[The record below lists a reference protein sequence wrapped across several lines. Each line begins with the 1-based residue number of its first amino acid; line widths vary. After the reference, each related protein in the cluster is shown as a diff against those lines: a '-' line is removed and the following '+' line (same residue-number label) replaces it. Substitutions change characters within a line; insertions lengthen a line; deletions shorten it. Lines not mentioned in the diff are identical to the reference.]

1 MPEPARAATTPTLA
15 ALGKRMADLAARA
28 QRLSDEI
35 EVTNLQHAYG
45 YYVDRKMWDDVAD
58 LFAADGTMEI
68 GLQGV
73 YAGRTSIRRGL
84 NAFGPAGL
92 AEGEINDHIHLQTI
106 VSVMPDG
113 RTARARGTDI
123 GMTGTAGGPPRCGAS
138 RSTRT
143 SS

>member
-1 MPEPARAATTPTLA
+1 
-15 ALGKRMADLAARA
+15 MADLAARA
-28 QRLSDEI
+28 QRLHDEI

-45 YYVDRKMWDDVAD
+45 YYADRKMWDDVAE
-58 LFAADGTMEI
+58 LFASDGTMEI

-73 YAGRTSIRRGL
+73 YVGQKSIRRAL
-84 NAFGPAGL
+84 GPASTGTPQRLLGL

-106 VSVMPDG
+106 VTVSPDG

-123 GMTGTAGGPPRCGAS
+123 GMTGPPSPGGFGGAGTTRARSGAS

-143 SS
+143 NS

>member
-1 MPEPARAATTPTLA
+1 
-15 ALGKRMADLAARA
+15 MADLAARA

-73 YAGRTSIRRGL
+73 YVGRTSIRRGL
-84 NAFGPAGL
+84 NAFGLRDSPKA
-92 AEGEINDHIHLQTI
+92 
-106 VSVMPDG
+106 
-113 RTARARGTDI
+113 
-123 GMTGTAGGPPRCGAS
+123 
-138 RSTRT
+138 RSTIT
-143 SS
+143 STCRRS